1 MNDGD
6 RGKTGPISPA
16 SPDQELG
23 RDTDFVRSAVAGRRD
38 ILKGFLVTGGLIAAA
53 DASAQTA
60 PEGGTP
66 PAAPPTPPPT
76 ATGAASGAHAEFA
89 PPAAETHE
97 LTVERANSDVMVDVI
112 KSLGIE
118 YVAANPGSSFRGL
131 HESLI
136 NYGGNK
142 APELLTCLH
151 EETSVAMAAGYARV
165 TGKPMAVMLH
175 ATVGLQHGS
184 MSIYHAFADQVP
196 VLMFMGAS
204 LDAATRRPYIEWMHS
219 VQDGAAL
226 VRDFTKWDDQ
236 PISIQH
242 FAESTVRAVKLATT
256 APMGPTLI
264 SVDADLQEVPFRA
277 AGFSIPPLSP
287 SAPSIGDVAAVRQ
300 IAKALTEASAPV
312 ILAHRYARTP
322 AAMARLIELAELLQI
337 PVVDSGDRFN
347 FPTDHPLN
355 HSRRM
360 RALIA
365 RADVVLALEPVDL
378 WGALN
383 KLQDQNHRRA
393 SRVAKSDVQVF
404 TIGVHDNAT
413 KANYQNFQRYVGVT
427 LAVDGDAEAT
437 LPSLIEEARRL
448 ATPASRAAAAE
459 RGASLKETFT
469 AQRERDREEARY
481 GWDASPVST
490 ARLSS
495 EIWQAIKGEDW
506 VLASHTYFLSGWPQ
520 RLWDINRPHQYV
532 GGIGAGGLGSNI
544 GTATGAALA
553 HRGSGRIVV
562 NIQGDGDLLYAPG
575 ALWTAV
581 HHRIPLLTVVHNNRA
596 YHQEV
601 MHIQRIANRRQRG
614 IDRAH
619 IGTVIDD
626 PAIDFAKLAQAM
638 GMWSA
643 GPIDSPGALPAALR
657 RAVAVVKQGMPA
669 LVEVVSQPR

>member
-1 MNDGD
+1 
-6 RGKTGPISPA
+6 A
-16 SPDQELG
+16 
-23 RDTDFVRSAVAGRRD
+23 AGAAQA
-38 ILKGFLVTGGLIAAA
+38 TSNPQATPSAA
-53 DASAQTA
+53 DA
-60 PEGGTP
+60 
-66 PAAPPTPPPT
+66 AA
-76 ATGAASGAHAEFA
+76 AARAEFA
-89 PPAAETHE
+89 APAAEAHE

-142 APELLTCLH
+142 SPELLTCLH

-165 TGKPMAVMLH
+165 TGRPMAVMLH
-175 ATVGLQHGS
+175 STVGLQHGS

-236 PISIQH
+236 PVSMQH

-256 APMGPTLI
+256 APMGPVLI
-264 SVDADLQEVPFRA
+264 SVDTDLQEVPFRA
-277 AGFSIPPLSP
+277 ANFSIPPLSP
-287 SAPSIGDVAAVRQ
+287 ASQPVGDLAAVRQ
-300 IAKALTEASAPV
+300 IAQALAQASAPV
-312 ILAHRYARTP
+312 ILAHRYARTQG
-322 AAMARLIELAELLQI
+322 AMARLIELAELLQI

-360 RALIA
+360 RPLIA
-365 RADVVLALEPVDL
+365 QADVVLALEPVDL

-383 KLQDQNHRRA
+383 KLQDQNERRT
-393 SRVAKSDVQVF
+393 SRLAKADVKVF
-404 TIGVHDNAT
+404 TIGVQDNAT
-413 KANYQNFQRYVGVT
+413 KANYQTFQRYVGAT

-437 LPSLIEEARRL
+437 LPSLIEEARR
-448 ATPASRAAAAE
+448 AMTSASRAAAAE
-459 RGASLKETFT
+459 RGAALKETFQ
-469 AQRERDREEARY
+469 ALRERDRQEARY
-481 GWDASPVST
+481 GWDASPIST

-495 EIWQAIKGEDW
+495 EIWQAIKNEDW
-506 VLASHTYFLSGWPQ
+506 VLASHTFFQSGWPQ

-532 GGIGAGGLGSNI
+532 GGLGAGGLGSNI

-553 HRGSGRIVV
+553 HRGSGRVVV

-575 ALWTAV
+575 ALWTAA

-619 IGTVIDD
+619 IGTAIDG
-626 PAIDFAKLAQAM
+626 PAVDFAKLAQSM
-638 GMWSA
+638 GMWAA
-643 GPIDSPGALPAALR
+643 GPIENPSALPAALR
-657 RAVAVVKQGMPA
+657 RAVAIVKQGQPA